1 MESGLDSTGILLV
14 ILSTLNS
21 KVFGGCIASILLLG
35 VGVGFLFK
43 GIIEKL
49 N

>member
-1 MESGLDSTGILLV
+1 MLLAV
-14 ILSTLNS
+14 LSTLNS
-21 KVFGGCIASILLLG
+21 KAFGGYITSILLLG

-49 N
+49 NRLSF